1 MTNLNSGNPIKGIA
15 FNTADEGVDYP
26 QQAINAVKR
35 AYWEYFESVSGIYV
49 DAYVVS
55 FTYVLG
61 KWKALVSTPLA
72 DGRYYEV
79 TFNGKEAF
87 VDCYVKTHQKTIE
100 AEDLL

>member
-1 MTNLNSGNPIKGIA
+1 MADNIKGIP
-15 FNTADEGVDYP
+15 FSSEDEGTDFP

-35 AYWEYFESVSGIYV
+35 AYWEYFEIVSPREYV
-49 DAYVVS
+49 EAYVVS

-61 KWKALVSTPLA
+61 NWKALVSTHLP

-79 TFNGKEAF
+79 TFNGDVAF
-87 VDCYVKTHQKTIE
+87 VDCYSKTDQEILD